1 MSLQAPVARL
11 ISLPMW
17 VLQHLF
23 EGKNREDMKWSQGV
37 DAIKRIALLDLWSP
51 ERVPVFQAVDYCSHF
66 FYFQHV
72 QTEEVS
78 IPFYRVFPTARCG
91 HSREKVHFIATFL
104 WRRSWSCWEIFNP
117 STTPPR
123 NESSLAMVT
132 VVCPTRAHQDCSVI
146 QECSSISNLVISQC
160 L

>member
-11 ISLPMW
+11 ISLTMW
-17 VLQHLF
+17 VLQQLF
-23 EGKNREDMKWSQGV
+23 EGKNTEEMKWSQGV
-37 DAIKRIALLDLWSP
+37 YAIKRIALLGLWSP
-51 ERVPVFQAVDYCSHF
+51 ERVPEFQAVDYCSHF
-66 FYFQHV
+66 FDFQHV

-78 IPFYRVFPTARCG
+78 VPFYRVFPTARCG
-91 HSREKVHFIATFL
+91 PSREKVRFIATFL
-104 WRRSWSCWEIFNP
+104 WRSRSCWEIFYP
-117 STTPPR
+117 STMPPR

-132 VVCPTRAHQDCSVI
+132 VVCPTRANQDCSVI